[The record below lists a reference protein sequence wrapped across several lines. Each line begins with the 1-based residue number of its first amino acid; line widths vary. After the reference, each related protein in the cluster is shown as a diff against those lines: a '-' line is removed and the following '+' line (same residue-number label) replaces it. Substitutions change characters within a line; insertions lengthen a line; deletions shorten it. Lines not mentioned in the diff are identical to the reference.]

1 MDIKPLSDVQK
12 QTFQCLVDKLIAR
25 KKFTT
30 KETEDFQKLVE
41 NARNSRNLQ
50 KIMETFKDSGNIEV
64 EKIEDSFKE
73 ENGIYLKDTARKF
86 PGGQTL
92 TPRHTIDAILGLNA
106 ARNGDSCGETP
117 ENPNLRYTPLNHI
130 KGADNQMLTRN
141 NLSGSFNFL
150 DVEKYHL
157 QPQQLNYSANLKSTS
172 MDASP
177 VETFDDVYPSRPFC
191 KILTRQNPS
200 AEDYDEAL
208 SPGAEP
214 IKDLSPKRKH
224 YEDLDTNGDSKKL
237 VALGHDGAGDYMK
250 NYSRDYEPM
259 QSDPM
264 GGEEYRS
271 GELRNSIIV
280 DDANRANDDSRP
292 NSNVNY
298 ASSDDLNRT
307 NSSEQGEKITSGSDE
322 EAQDDSCSKKK
333 HRRNRT
339 TFTTY
344 QLHELER
351 AFEKS
356 HYPDVYSREELAM
369 KVNLPE
375 VRVQVWFQNRRAKW
389 RRQEKSE
396 SLRLGLT
403 HFSQLPHR
411 LACNGSSLPVDPW
424 LSPPLL
430 SALPGFL
437 SHPQT
442 VYPSYLTPPLSLA
455 PSNISMNNLGLSAG
469 GRVISGPQ
477 MGGPGSVR
485 LSPPGHHVVMPP
497 ATMASQSTPQTSPP
511 RPPASPAHSVSSSPT
526 TSPSGRP
533 PPPEAQTLPPEVQE
547 IQTPQDGRLLPKECA
562 INMTMNNAD
571 IRTNSIATLRIKA
584 KEHLES
590 INKGLTIA

>member
-1 MDIKPLSDVQK
+1 
-12 QTFQCLVDKLIAR
+12 
-25 KKFTT
+25 
-30 KETEDFQKLVE
+30 
-41 NARNSRNLQ
+41 
-50 KIMETFKDSGNIEV
+50 
-64 EKIEDSFKE
+64 
-73 ENGIYLKDTARKF
+73 
-86 PGGQTL
+86 
-92 TPRHTIDAILGLNA
+92 
-106 ARNGDSCGETP
+106 
-117 ENPNLRYTPLNHI
+117 
-130 KGADNQMLTRN
+130 
-141 NLSGSFNFL
+141 
-150 DVEKYHL
+150 
-157 QPQQLNYSANLKSTS
+157 
-172 MDASP
+172 
-177 VETFDDVYPSRPFC
+177 
-191 KILTRQNPS
+191 
-200 AEDYDEAL
+200 
-208 SPGAEP
+208 
-214 IKDLSPKRKH
+214 
-224 YEDLDTNGDSKKL
+224 
-237 VALGHDGAGDYMK
+237 
-250 NYSRDYEPM
+250 
-259 QSDPM
+259 
-264 GGEEYRS
+264 
-271 GELRNSIIV
+271 
-280 DDANRANDDSRP
+280 
-292 NSNVNY
+292 
-298 ASSDDLNRT
+298 
-307 NSSEQGEKITSGSDE
+307 
-322 EAQDDSCSKKK
+322 
-333 HRRNRT
+333 
-339 TFTTY
+339 
-344 QLHELER
+344 
-351 AFEKS
+351 
-356 HYPDVYSREELAM
+356 
-369 KVNLPE
+369 
-375 VRVQVWFQNRRAKW
+375 VWFQNRRAKW

>member
-1 MDIKPLSDVQK
+1 
-12 QTFQCLVDKLIAR
+12 
-25 KKFTT
+25 
-30 KETEDFQKLVE
+30 
-41 NARNSRNLQ
+41 
-50 KIMETFKDSGNIEV
+50 
-64 EKIEDSFKE
+64 
-73 ENGIYLKDTARKF
+73 
-86 PGGQTL
+86 
-92 TPRHTIDAILGLNA
+92 
-106 ARNGDSCGETP
+106 
-117 ENPNLRYTPLNHI
+117 
-130 KGADNQMLTRN
+130 MLTRN

-237 VALGHDGAGDYMK
+237 VALGHDGTGDYMK

-375 VRVQVWFQNRRAKW
+375 VRVQKHRRNRTTFTTYQLHELERAF
-389 RRQEKSE
+389 EKSHYPDVYSRE
-396 SLRLGLT
+396 ELAMKVN
-403 HFSQLPHR
+403 LPEVR
-411 LACNGSSLPVDPW
+411 VQGWGRENIQFAIPNYGIMW
-424 LSPPLL
+424 MFGKG
-430 SALPGFL
+430 A
-437 SHPQT
+437 
-442 VYPSYLTPPLSLA
+442 LA
-455 PSNISMNNLGLSAG
+455 P
-469 GRVISGPQ
+469 
-477 MGGPGSVR
+477 
-485 LSPPGHHVVMPP
+485 
-497 ATMASQSTPQTSPP
+497 
-511 RPPASPAHSVSSSPT
+511 
-526 TSPSGRP
+526 
-533 PPPEAQTLPPEVQE
+533 
-547 IQTPQDGRLLPKECA
+547 
-562 INMTMNNAD
+562 
-571 IRTNSIATLRIKA
+571 RI
-584 KEHLES
+584 
-590 INKGLTIA
+590 